1 MKTKIKIPE
10 RVFFRIGDVAEI
22 LSVKTYVIRFWE
34 TEFPFL
40 VPEKSDTGQRVYRR
54 PQIEALAL
62 IQHLLHTE
70 KYSIEGARRRLT
82 ELRKAGQLKAA
93 MTTIVEGEDLQHDVP
108 TEESPKELAKPALSI
123 VQDLPSTNPGLKVAD
138 IRNKINALRT
148 LIRDPGQLGLTVP
161 ELSSPDFDSEPVP
174 AESKVLG

>member
-40 VPEKSDTGQRVYRR
+40 VPEKSETGQRVYRR

-93 MTTIVEGEDLQHDVP
+93 MTTIIEGEDLQHDVA
-108 TEESPKELAKPALSI
+108 TEESAKPALSL
-123 VQDLPSTNPGLKVAD
+123 VQDQPSTNPGLKVTD